1 MHCLWHYEF
10 FQYEVFERDHKVE
23 EHVHIPS
30 NAACISLEDFCRSI
44 YIFLPVHKQK
54 EFQDR
59 FDKICSSQLG
69 NGEKN
74 VSYYEYIAFMWFIK
88 DIQNFTDY
96 VNEMRVVSEK
106 NFQIYCIEFAEK
118 NEFCK

>member
-1 MHCLWHYEF
+1 
-10 FQYEVFERDHKVE
+10 
-23 EHVHIPS
+23 
-30 NAACISLEDFCRSI
+30 
-44 YIFLPVHKQK
+44 
-54 EFQDR
+54 
-59 FDKICSSQLG
+59 
-69 NGEKN
+69 
-74 VSYYEYIAFMWFIK
+74 MWFIK